1 MLILMNTKV
10 IMSFILSLAFYGAIG
25 QNPEKQLMDTID
37 FVTQEIQILTNSSY
51 DYKAYRLN
59 YDNCNL
65 EIKQTP
71 KGDSTKWDLFAFWFV
86 DIDETKMKVLEQP
99 NGEWGLILNTIS
111 EEWKIKYVSE
121 TDSGRRNF
129 IIMLSDDREQLI
141 ALGQAIYFAIKK
153 CKSMNRVSDY

>member
-1 MLILMNTKV
+1 MKWIVTFALL
-10 IMSFILSLAFYGAIG
+10 LAFYGALG
-25 QNPEKQLMDTID
+25 QKTEKQLMDTID
-37 FVTQEIQILTNSSY
+37 FVTQEIQTLTNSDY
-51 DYKAYRLN
+51 AYKAYRLN

-65 EIKQTP
+65 EIEQAP
-71 KGDSTKWDLFAFWFV
+71 QGDSTKWDLFAFWFV

-153 CKSMNRVSDY
+153 CKSMDRVGDY